1 MLDTLEHD
9 TLKQLGIG
17 LRARQVDKARFVRSP
32 EAVDALLS
40 KWALWLDEQ
49 DIPRPVMRSGG
60 IGAAVGRKAS
70 KGAAVTSPKLSP
82 TLGGKRSSDVVQ
94 LTSISPLSS
103 PTVVPADYKAPVSED
118 IFDMDELVP
127 SASAQRQTSTE
138 PLTPT
143 ASSSPI
149 GSGFAWKTPLST
161 TPRTDLRAI
170 IAETLSANAQP
181 RPSPPAAPASR
192 PAPELKSRPSLG
204 SVSSAAS
211 GSPGPAWRMTAAPP
225 SPLAGPSGAT
235 RPAAPIQRA
244 SGSTTPSSLGRAAG
258 ATALS
263 MAKAGTATPP
273 LAARQSSAAAVPRAI
288 PGSGEVKN
296 RPTSGP
302 TTTSLPTPPRRPS
315 SPTLGVRRLSCVL
328 CCL

>member
-32 EAVDALLS
+32 EAVDELLS

-49 DIPRPVMRSGG
+49 DIPRPIMRSGG

-70 KGAAVTSPKLSP
+70 KGAAVVSPKLSP

-94 LTSISPLSS
+94 LTTISPLSS

-127 SASAQRQTSTE
+127 SARQTSTE

-149 GSGFAWKTPLST
+149 GSGFAWKTPSTT

-170 IAETLSANAQP
+170 IAETMSANAQP
-181 RPSPPAAPASR
+181 RPSPSPAPVSR
-192 PAPELKSRPSLG
+192 PMPELKSRPSLG
-204 SVSSAAS
+204 SVSAAAS

-235 RPAAPIQRA
+235 VQPAASIQRA
-244 SGSTTPSSLGRAAG
+244 SGSTPSSLGRAAG
-258 ATALS
+258 SAALS
-263 MAKAGTATPP
+263 MPKTGAATPP
-273 LAARQSSAAAVPRAI
+273 SAARQSPAAAVPRAI
-288 PGSGEVKN
+288 PGSGEVRN

-315 SPTLGVRRLSCVL
+315 SPTLGTRRVSCVIL
-328 CCL
+328 CL